1 MATIKVIDVID
12 RAEEILQDVS
22 NVRWTQ
28 QSLLN
33 YLNDGQ
39 REIVVFRPDYKN
51 LSPNTSSISIIE
63 RKILDDQIDDWYASL
78 GEEVEH
84 YIYNPV
90 DPKTFY
96 VYPHPAA
103 GSNTI
108 EIIYG
113 SSPANITISNFTS
126 DTTTITLDD
135 VYANA
140 LLDYILYRAY
150 QKDSEYAGDLQ
161 KSGSF
166 MQSFQNAL
174 GIKTQV
180 DAGAAPRPASPSE

>member
-39 REIVVFRPDYKN
+39 REIVVFRPDASTVN
-51 LSPNTSSISIIE
+51 ASFTLASS
-63 RKILDDQIDDWYASL
+63 
-78 GEEVEH
+78 
-84 YIYNPV
+84 
-90 DPKTFY
+90 
-96 VYPHPAA
+96 A

-108 EIIYG
+108 EIIYS